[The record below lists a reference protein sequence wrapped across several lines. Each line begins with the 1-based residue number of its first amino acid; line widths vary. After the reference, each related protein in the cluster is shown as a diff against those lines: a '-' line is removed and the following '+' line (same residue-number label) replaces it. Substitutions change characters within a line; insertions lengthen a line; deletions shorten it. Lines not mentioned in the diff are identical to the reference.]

1 MITFR
6 VGSAIA
12 RSLRRP
18 SGVTFASHDILRRYK
33 STAEDESD
41 FEYVLNKDGDIR
53 KQTKERVH
61 AQEIVSFPSE
71 QDVGQPVLLNAKE
84 HVIGYLSRILNARVY
99 EAAIETQ
106 LQYATNLSAVSRRN
120 MKQHVEMI
128 EMYSICDQGA
138 HLSLSF

>member
-1 MITFR
+1 MNTLR
-6 VGSAIA
+6 VGRALA
-12 RSLRRP
+12 RFPRRQNRSLP
-18 SGVTFASHDILRRYK
+18 SSSALLCRFK
-33 STAEDESD
+33 STAHDED

-53 KQTKERVH
+53 KQSKERTH

-106 LQYATNLSAVSRRN
+106 LQYATNLSAVS
-120 MKQHVEMI
+120 
-128 EMYSICDQGA
+128 
-138 HLSLSF
+138 L